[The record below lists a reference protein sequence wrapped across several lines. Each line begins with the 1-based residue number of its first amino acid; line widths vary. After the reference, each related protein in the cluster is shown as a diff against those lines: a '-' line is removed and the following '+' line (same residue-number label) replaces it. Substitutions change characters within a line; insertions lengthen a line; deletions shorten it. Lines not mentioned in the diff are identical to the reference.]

1 MLEESIVCSGLQN
14 MVNGLVIQ
22 HLGVSVQ
29 LRQLEGEAAV
39 PVGGALAV
47 LYGGDEEI
55 PAPGHVAH
63 PLVGS
68 EHGQ

>member
-1 MLEESIVCSGLQN
+1 
-14 MVNGLVIQ
+14 MVSRLVIQ

-47 LYGGDEEI
+47 LYGGDEDV
-55 PAPGHVAH
+55 PSPGHVAR
-63 PLVGS
+63 PLVGP

>member
-1 MLEESIVCSGLQN
+1 MDCLQN
-14 MVNGLVIQ
+14 MVSGLVIQ

-55 PAPGHVAH
+55 PAPEHVAH